1 MTQTH
6 DLGCVHCV
14 EEHLSLEYIAL
25 TGTIPSEIFSM
36 TNLGTCNGGTLA
48 FSDCLIKC
56 VFFFTADELGLD
68 GNRLTGT
75 IATEFGHLERLSTS
89 CGGGGGTAMRPFA
102 NLDS

>member
-1 MTQTH
+1 MGEPWP
-6 DLGCVHCV
+6 LAIAS
-14 EEHLSLEYIAL
+14 LSV
-25 TGTIPSEIFSM
+25 
-36 TNLGTCNGGTLA
+36 C
-48 FSDCLIKC
+48 
-56 VFFFTADELGLD
+56 FFFTADELGLD